1 MKLTVGDVL
10 ELEAFSRFQLVAGGK
25 GLSREITSV
34 GMLDYELGDMVDKNF
49 GPGELVVSTLVG
61 IKDDL
66 AQLEDIV
73 KRLIRGRTAGF
84 AIKRIYLED
93 VPEAVVKICNEAAY
107 PLFLFD
113 VTFFELL
120 ITGVNDALKAQGEQD
135 EQEGQ
140 IDRLLTSDM
149 NKYGIRKAAMA
160 INRSFK
166 DSVYVAYVQGDFK
179 TNSSLIGSLN
189 GLSRSMRCFT
199 YKKGYLLIAS
209 SELDQPQLAEG
220 LVKSALAFFPKKE
233 ARIGYSELGL
243 KLEKLDVAIHEAI
256 FAAEAAQRYEVL
268 ELKYTDLGLDRLLMP
283 VKDNPW
289 VMAYYE
295 SIVDPILHYDL
306 KNGTE
311 LMKTAVVFILSGGDI
326 KLTAEKLYQHGNT
339 VRYRMERVRQ
349 IVMGDDSPNSSYMSF
364 YEVLAS
370 GVRLHLIYTG
380 EADLG

>member
-10 ELEAFSRFQLVAGGK
+10 ELEAFSRFKLVAGGK
-25 GLSREITSV
+25 GLSREIKSV
-34 GMLDYELGDMVDKNF
+34 GMLDYELGEMIDKNF

-61 IKDDL
+61 IKEDL
-66 AQLEDIV
+66 SQLEDIV

-84 AIKRIYLED
+84 AIKRIYLDD
-93 VPEAVVKICNEAAY
+93 VPEPVIKLCNEAAF
-107 PLFLFD
+107 PIFLFD

-149 NKYGIRKAAMA
+149 NKYGVRKAAMA
-160 INRSFK
+160 IHRSFK
-166 DSVYVAYVQGDFK
+166 DCVYVAYIQGDFK
-179 TNSSLIGSLN
+179 ASPGLVASLG

-220 LVKSALAFFPKKE
+220 LLKSALVYFPNDLIQ
-233 ARIGYSELGL
+233 IGYSELGL

-256 FAAEAAQRYEVL
+256 FASDAAMRYGISQ
-268 ELKYTDLGLDRLLMP
+268 LKYPELGLDRLLMP

-295 SIVDPILHYDL
+295 SVVDPILHYDL

-311 LMKTAVVFILSGGDI
+311 LMKTAVVYILSGGDI
-326 KLTAEKLYQHGNT
+326 KATAERLFQHGNT
-339 VRYRMERVRQ
+339 IRYRMDRVRQ
-349 IVMGDDSPNSSYMSF
+349 IVMGEGVNDSSYLNF
-364 YEVLAS
+364 YEVLATA
-370 GVRLHLIYTG
+370 VRLHLIYTG
-380 EADLG
+380 DQELN

>member
-10 ELEAFSRFQLVAGGK
+10 ELEAFNRFELAAGSK
-25 GLSREITSV
+25 GLSREIKSV

-66 AQLEDIV
+66 SQLEDIV
-73 KRLIRGRTAGF
+73 KRLIKGRTAGF
-84 AIKRIYLED
+84 AIKRIYLDE
-93 VPEAVVKICNEAAY
+93 VPASVVKLCDEAAY

-140 IDRLLTSDM
+140 IDRLLTADM

-166 DSVYVAYVQGDFK
+166 DCVHVAYVQGTYK
-179 TNSSLIGSLN
+179 ASPTLMASLN

-199 YKKGYLLIAS
+199 YKKGYLIIAS
-209 SELDQPQLAEG
+209 SDLDQPQLSEG
-220 LVKSALAFFPKKE
+220 LLKSALAFFPKAE
-233 ARIGYSELGL
+233 VVIGYSESGL
-243 KLEKLDVAIHEAI
+243 KLEKLDVAIHEAL
-256 FAAEAAQRYEVL
+256 FASEAAQRYQVS
-268 ELKYTDLGLDRLLMP
+268 ELRYPELGLDRLLMP

-326 KLTAEKLYQHGNT
+326 KIAANRLYQHGNT
-339 VRYRMERVRQ
+339 IRYRMDRVRQ
-349 IVMGDDSPNSSYMSF
+349 IIMGEDAPSSSYMSF

-370 GVRLHLIYTG
+370 AVRLHLIYTG
-380 EADLG
+380 ETDLG

>member
-10 ELEAFSRFQLVAGGK
+10 ELEAFSRFELVAGGK

-93 VPEAVVKICNEAAY
+93 VPEAVMKICNEAAY

-166 DSVYVAYVQGDFK
+166 DSVYVAYVQGEFK
-179 TNSSLIGSLN
+179 TNPNLIGSLN

-199 YKKGYLLIAS
+199 YKRGYLLIAS

-220 LVKSALAFFPKKE
+220 LIKSALAFFPKKE

-256 FAAEAAQRYEVL
+256 FAAEAAQRYEISA
-268 ELKYTDLGLDRLLMP
+268 LKYTDLGLDRLLMP

-349 IVMGDDSPNSSYMSF
+349 IVMGEDAPNSSYMSF